1 MSMYSSS
8 SICSE
13 AGRDILA
20 CENSYEAAQRK
31 ENENLDGYLS
41 NTEYGRPKCQE
52 QGKFKS

>member
-1 MSMYSSS
+1 MYSSS